1 MDVAPE
7 FVRVAQESLRQGADR
22 VQQCLARLDQDQI
35 WHRDHEIENSIGN
48 LVLHLCGNV
57 RQWIVCGVGGE
68 QDRRNR
74 DWEFATRDALPAED
88 LARRLAE
95 TVEEAESVLA
105 GLASARLLET
115 RRIQV
120 YEVTVLHAVIHVL
133 THFSGHVGQ
142 IIWATKHF
150 TGRDLGFY
158 GYLRKGS
165 DPGEHSP

>member
-7 FVRVAQESLRQGADR
+7 FVRVAQESLRQGAER
-22 VQQCLARLDQDQI
+22 VQECLARLDKNQI

-68 QDRRNR
+68 PDSRDR
-74 DWEFATRDALPAED
+74 DWEFETREPLPAEE
-88 LARRLAE
+88 LTRRLVE
-95 TVEEAESVLA
+95 TVAAAESVLA
-105 GLASARLLET
+105 GLESARLLET

-142 IIWATKHF
+142 IIWATKHV

-165 DPGEHSP
+165 DPGKHSP